1 MSASVPVSPSWLK
14 SALLVQGGGGQAPE
28 RQAKKAEMS
37 ESVPMSP
44 SQLKS
49 AEPQQGATVRIEAG
63 VTVLPHGL
71 KMLQV

>member
-1 MSASVPVSPSWLK
+1 MSASVPMSPSPLK
-14 SALLVQGGGGQAPE
+14 SAEFVQGAAGQDPA

-49 AEPQQGATVRIEAG
+49 AVPQVGAG
-63 VTVLPHGL
+63 V
-71 KMLQV
+71 